1 MSTVSLPSIKQ
12 LLATTNV
19 LVAREKAEE
28 KIKGEKFNLF
38 SILKMET
45 KENDTHSAFLGELLN
60 PQGDHLMGSRYLKL
74 FLAQIGD
81 ETLDPHS
88 TKVILEKYI
97 GPKRILKG
105 AQAKNSTG
113 GRIDIYLKDAKGNI
127 LSIENKINAPEQ
139 ELQVLRYY
147 NYKQEQ
153 NTVYYLTLNGESPS
167 PYSALKLKSGY
178 DFQEISYAHD
188 ILIWLKACQKE
199 SADQPILRET
209 IKQYYL
215 LIKKITGQMSDEHTK
230 ALHHQILSNFE
241 AAHAIAA
248 NLNDARKALCEE
260 IRQAVFKGLESA
272 LSTPAFNEMQLAVV
286 LGNDVQHRSSQI
298 FIIGSGQRDLLLAI
312 TLETFSGEGNFGGD
326 LALGILDPPP
336 HGSGFADVDGNTKK
350 LGGWMINHKEIED
363 CDGLQAN
370 LSNELTIQALYTN
383 ATFKTEFVAHL
394 VKETQQYVEEQYPA
408 ILKFLATNE
417 SRLSQ
422 YRKTLKQ

>member
-1 MSTVSLPSIKQ
+1 MPTISLPSVKQ
-12 LLATTNV
+12 LLATTNF

-74 FLAQIGD
+74 FLAQIED

-147 NYKQEQ
+147 NYKTER

-167 PYSALKLKSGY
+167 PYSTCKLKSGY

-199 SADQPILRET
+199 STDQPILRET

-215 LIKKITGQMSDEHTK
+215 LIKKITGQMSDDHTK

-248 NLNDARKALCEE
+248 NLKDARKVLCEE
-260 IRQAVFKGLESA
+260 IRQAVFKGLQAASVAPE
-272 LSTPAFNEMQLAVV
+272 LEVI
-286 LGNDVQHRSSQI
+286 LGNDVEHRSSQI
-298 FIIGSGQRDLLLAI
+298 FIRRRGQTDVLLVV
-312 TLETFSGEGNFGGD
+312 TLESFSGEGNFNGD

-336 HGSGFADVDGNTKK
+336 HNSGFAAVDGNTRK
-350 LGGWMINHKEIED
+350 LGGWVINHKKIED
-363 CDGLQAN
+363 YDGLQAN
-370 LSNELTIQALYTN
+370 LSNEATIQALYTD
-383 ATFKTEFVAHL
+383 AVFKSKFIAHL
-394 VKETQQYVEEQYPA
+394 VKEMLQYVVEQYPT
-408 ILKFLATNE
+408 ILEFLATNE

-422 YRKTLKQ
+422 YRKTLKK